1 MSVPNSFSLTLSNLY
16 LPGLGEGGRHLN
28 NREIGTHC
36 LKQVITGSI
45 LNNRTNR
52 SNKKESTNYYLSGIP
67 AKNCRKQSDRTRLR
81 DTLQKKKKVLDS
93 SKLSMSMSP
102 QLSYIK
108 RDKRD
113 LATKCNTWSL
123 IVSWVFKKQKK
134 DIFVMTGGNLDVV
147 YMLNYIIIIMFYSK
161 NNKRKFWSRKV

>member
-81 DTLQKKKKVLDS
+81 DTLQKKKKKSWTLQNCQCQCHLSFPILKEIKEIWQLNVTHDPWLYPGFLK
-93 SKLSMSMSP
+93 SKRRTFL
-102 QLSYIK
+102 
-108 RDKRD
+108 
-113 LATKCNTWSL
+113 
-123 IVSWVFKKQKK
+123 
-134 DIFVMTGGNLDVV
+134 
-147 YMLNYIIIIMFYSK
+147 
-161 NNKRKFWSRKV
+161 